1 VTTENVAILF
11 TDIVAS
17 TQLSQHLPP
26 DVANQARRM
35 HFSILRQAIA
45 ETNGTEV
52 KTLGDGLMVVFRS
65 ASAAMA
71 CAVAMQQGVER
82 DNRGLE
88 QPVGLRVALSCGEVS
103 REDDDYFGEPVV
115 EAARLCATCQ
125 SGQILAADI
134 VRLTAGRNNRQRCNP
149 LGGLPLK
156 GLPDR
161 VETVEVIWEPVG
173 EPGAGLVPLPGR
185 LVRRP
190 LAGLIGREVE
200 MQTMTDSM
208 KRVAAGEGRE
218 LILVSGEAGLG
229 KTTLIAEAGRAAFN
243 SGAYVLFGHCEE
255 GLATPYQLFA
265 EALGHLIA
273 HAPEDQ
279 LLAHVE
285 VHGSE
290 LVRLAPALATR
301 IAGLPLSKA
310 ADADSERFLLF
321 AAVVGL
327 LATVS
332 AHQPVV
338 IVIDDL
344 QWADEGSLL
353 LLRHL
358 AAAEQGM
365 RVQILGAYR
374 DSELTRSH
382 PLVETLAA
390 LHRQSSFYRMD
401 LAGLDDNGVVSLL
414 EAIAGYTLDDAAVNI
429 AHAVYRETDGNPF
442 FVNEILRHLSETG
455 AIFQD
460 LTGRWIAKDDA
471 ESMPLPESVR
481 EVIGARVGR
490 LGDRAEKVLSL
501 AAVIGRDFD
510 FHLLAMASARSEEE
524 LLDIL
529 DASAAAGLVREMVET
544 QGHYSFA
551 HALIQHTLY
560 EDLGPTRRA
569 RAHRVVAQALEDLCG
584 DRPGV
589 RIGELARHWS
599 SASQP
604 IDLNRAIGYS
614 RQAADAALSALAPAD
629 AFHYYARA
637 LDLYAQIDEPDPILG
652 IDLEIGLGTAQRQTG
667 DPAFRDTLLAAAR
680 RAVIVGDTGRLV
692 AAALA
697 NDRGFYSAVGA
708 MDAEKVEILETA
720 AEMLSADSS
729 ERALVL
735 ATLCSELAHGS
746 PLDRRQALADEA
758 VAIAESLGDDAVV
771 VRVLNHLHVAL
782 QVPSLLELSLSR
794 TADALIRAERI
805 GDPVQMFWAA
815 QWRAEASARAGD
827 IEEMNRCIAINE
839 AIAEQLD
846 QPLFTW
852 DYTFVSS
859 LPAQIA
865 GETDRAEQLATAALE
880 IGTDCGQPDA
890 AIIFGAQL
898 MIVSGQRGTMSD
910 LAPLIEEMA
919 TKTPDI
925 SPWLFGSLLA
935 KAHVEGDRIEDAR
948 RILERFAA
956 ADFDLPLDQTWLTG
970 MVDFAD
976 AAIECRDPKYAGPL
990 FDRLAPW
997 ASQLPATGGSALGP
1011 VSHYLGGLATV
1022 LGRYDEADAYFAQS
1036 AAMCDRMRATFF
1048 AARTDLLWGRLLATR
1063 KEPGDTGRARELF
1076 MKAHTVAKV
1085 NGYGTVER
1093 RTTAALQGL
1102 D

>member
-11 TDIVAS
+11 TDIVGS
-17 TQLSQHLPP
+17 TELSHHLQP
-26 DVANQARRM
+26 DVANQVRRM

-45 ETNGTEV
+45 EENGTEV
-52 KTLGDGLMVVFRS
+52 KTLGDGLMVVFGS

-82 DNRGLE
+82 DNRGREHPL
-88 QPVGLRVALSCGEVS
+88 GLRVALSCGEVS
-103 REDDDYFGEPVV
+103 KEEDDYFGESVI

-134 VRLTAGRNNRQRCNP
+134 VRLIAGRHNHQRCNP
-149 LGGLPLK
+149 LGELQLK
-156 GLPDR
+156 GLPDP
-161 VETVEVIWEPVG
+161 VETVEVLWEPSG
-173 EPGAGLVPLPGR
+173 EPGAGSVPLPGR
-185 LVRRP
+185 LLRRP
-190 LAGLIGREVE
+190 LAGVIGREVE
-200 MQTMTDSM
+200 MQAITDSM

-218 LILVSGEAGLG
+218 LVLVSGEAGLG
-229 KTTLIAEAGRAAFN
+229 KTTLVAEAGRAAF
-243 SGAYVLFGHCEE
+243 SGGAHVLFGHCEE

-265 EALGHLIA
+265 EALGHLIT
-273 HAPEDQ
+273 HASEDQ
-279 LLAHVE
+279 LLAHAE

-290 LVRLAPALATR
+290 LVRLVPALATR
-301 IAGLPLSKA
+301 IADLPPSRA

-321 AAVVGL
+321 SAVVGL

-332 AHQPVV
+332 AGQPVV
-338 IVIDDL
+338 IVLDDL
-344 QWADEGSLL
+344 QWADKGSLL

-365 RVQILGAYR
+365 RVLVLATHR
-374 DSELTRSH
+374 DSELFRSH

-390 LHRQSSFYRMD
+390 LHRLSSIHRIE
-401 LAGLDDNGVVSLL
+401 LAGLDDSGVVALL

-460 LTGRWIAKDDA
+460 PTGRWVAKDVA
-471 ESMPLPESVR
+471 ERLPLPESVR
-481 EVIGARVGR
+481 EVVGARVGR
-490 LGDRAEKVLSL
+490 LGENAEKVMSL

-510 FHLLAMASARSEEE
+510 FDLLARASAGTEEE

-529 DASAAAGLVREMVET
+529 DASAAAGLVREMGT
-544 QGHYSFA
+544 QGNYNFS

-584 DRPGV
+584 DRPGFRV
-589 RIGELARHWS
+589 GELARHWS
-599 SASQP
+599 STSQP
-604 IDLNRAIGYS
+604 IDLNRAIDYS
-614 RQAADAALSALAPAD
+614 RQAADAALSSLAPAD
-629 AFHYYARA
+629 AFNYYERA
-637 LDLYAQIDEPDPILG
+637 LDLYARIDEPDPVLG
-652 IDLEIGLGTAQRQTG
+652 IDLEIGRGTAQRQSG

-680 RAVIVGDTGRLV
+680 RAINVGDTGRLV

-697 NDRGFYSAVGA
+697 NDRGFYTEVGA
-708 MDAEKVEILETA
+708 IDAEKVEILETA
-720 AEMLSADSS
+720 TDLLAADSS

-735 ATLCSELAHGS
+735 ATLCSELAHGC
-746 PLDRRQALADEA
+746 PLDRRQRLADEA

-782 QVPSLLELSLSR
+782 QVPSLLELSLNR

-827 IEEMNRCIAINE
+827 VAEMNRCIAIVGS
-839 AIAEQLD
+839 IAEQLD

-865 GETDRAEQLATAALE
+865 GDTDRAEQLAMAALK

-898 MIVSGQRGTMSD
+898 MIISGQRGTMSD
-910 LAPLIEEMA
+910 LAPLIEDMA

-925 SPWLFGSLLA
+925 SQWLFGSLLA
-935 KAHVEGDRIEDAR
+935 KAHVEGGRTEDAL
-948 RILERFAA
+948 RILEKFAA
-956 ADFDLPLDQTWLTG
+956 AGFDLPLDQTWLTG

-976 AAIECRDPKYAGPL
+976 AAIECRDQEYAGPL
-990 FDRLAPW
+990 FERLAPW

-1022 LGRYDEADAYFAQS
+1022 LGRHDEADGYFTQS
-1036 AAMCDRMRATFF
+1036 AAMCDRMGAKFF
-1048 AARTDLLWGRLLATR
+1048 AARTDLLWGRLLAAR
-1063 KEPGDTGRARELF
+1063 KAPGDTERSLELLVRAH
-1076 MKAHTVAKV
+1076 AVAKA
-1085 NGYGTVER
+1085 NGYGTVEKR
-1093 RTTAALQGL
+1093 SAAALQGMS
-1102 D
+1102 